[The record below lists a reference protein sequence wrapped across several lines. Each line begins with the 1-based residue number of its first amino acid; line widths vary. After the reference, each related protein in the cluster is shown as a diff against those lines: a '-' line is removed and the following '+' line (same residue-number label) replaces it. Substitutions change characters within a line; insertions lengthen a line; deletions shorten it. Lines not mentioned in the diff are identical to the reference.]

1 MQFRT
6 KISITPGRQGAI
18 SHSTP
23 VWTIGS
29 CFADNIGDRMLAEG
43 FDIEVN
49 PLGTLYNP
57 LSILN
62 SISNLTGNRTYTP
75 DDFFPHEGKFRS
87 YDFHSIFS
95 RPDPEAAADFANSRL
110 ADLRTKMPELSTLI
124 LTFGSARCFRLKTT
138 GQAVANC
145 HKQHPDLFRIDDLS
159 VTTCA
164 EAISETISL
173 MRRCCPNL
181 SRIIL
186 TVSPIRHKAY
196 GLHADKLSKA
206 SLLLACEKVSQANP
220 DLIDYFPSY
229 EIMMDD
235 LRDYRFYA
243 ADMVHPS
250 ETAIDYIYE
259 KFSQTYYSP
268 STLQEAASRLRTFR
282 RSLHRP
288 N

>member
-1 MQFRT
+1 MNFRT
-6 KISITPGRQGAI
+6 EITINEPFGRI
-18 SHSTP
+18 DHTDK

-29 CFADNIGDRMLAEG
+29 CFSDSIGDKLLAEG
-43 FDIEVN
+43 FSVEVN

-62 SISNLTGNRTYTP
+62 SVSNLVRNRRYLP
-75 DDFFPHEGKFRS
+75 QHFFEFEGKFRS

-95 RPDPEAAADFANSRL
+95 RSTAEAAADFANSRL
-110 ADLRTKMPELSTLI
+110 DELRSQLPELTTVI
-124 LTFGSARCFRLKTT
+124 LTFGSARCFKLKST

-145 HKQHPDLFRIDDLS
+145 HKQHPNLFAVEDIS
-159 VTTCA
+159 VELCL
-164 EAISETISL
+164 EAMSETVSL
-173 MRRCCPNL
+173 LQRVCPKL
-181 SRIIL
+181 RQIIL

-196 GLHADKLSKA
+196 GLHTDKLSKA
-206 SLLLACEKVSQANP
+206 TLLLACDKLRRLQP
-220 DLIDYFPSY
+220 QLITYFPSY

-250 ETAIDYIYE
+250 DVAVDYIYE
-259 KFSQTYYSP
+259 KFGDAFFSDATRQT
-268 STLQEAASRLRTFR
+268 AAANLRNFR

-288 N
+288 R